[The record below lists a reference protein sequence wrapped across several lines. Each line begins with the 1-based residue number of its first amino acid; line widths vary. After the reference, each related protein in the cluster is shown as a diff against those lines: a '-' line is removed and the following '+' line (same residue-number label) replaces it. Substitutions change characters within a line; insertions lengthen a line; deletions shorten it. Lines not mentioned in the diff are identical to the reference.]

1 MIYAN
6 SPKIDPAGPIKP
18 SRSKEIGRVE
28 TEIHIGDEA
37 GMLIFIP

>member
-6 SPKIDPAGPIKP
+6 SPKIDAAGPIKP

-28 TEIHIGDEA
+28 TDIHIGDEA
-37 GMLIFIP
+37 SIKTL